1 MRKLM
6 VFIWTMLV
14 LGAMVPSC
22 SNSHRYD
29 NRLMA
34 ADSLIHDH
42 ADSAMALLEALS
54 SNDLATDGDRAYR
67 DLLLV
72 QARYKAYVTATSDSD
87 INYALAYYKQHPKEK
102 EKLTRANIYK
112 GAVMEELG
120 HPDSALLYFKTAE
133 TTADPDDY
141 YNLGYSKMRI
151 ASLYKN
157 EYSQDSAA
165 IIRLKEAI
173 YYFEALKDTNYLI
186 SCYGDLGAICGL
198 TYPDST
204 EQYLVRAIQLAQ
216 QYKPSKQYTYIS
228 KLAGFYYFHKNDYL
242 NAKELAMYVLRNG
255 KEFCKESQF
264 YTYAALAY
272 AKLGRID
279 SAKHV
284 FQMMPPPVDPIDS
297 MGRYDVM
304 TEIAQAEKFGI
315 NDTFTT
321 EQSYEIATQILKSSK
336 ETELGKAEVEFN
348 LIQESKDNVITHKK
362 NKNLMNS
369 LIFVF
374 LLLLLLLWIVYRL
387 QHSLANYRKEITS
400 TKQELTSQ
408 LEMLKQQLNEKND
421 VNISQLVGYRMSALN
436 ELFQSIR
443 VKTRD
448 ESKVKHIV
456 PLSSL
461 FKTMNERHE
470 ILNLKLSNSFW
481 ERIKLSVDGEF
492 NGIATF
498 VEKNYPQLSDSD
510 LKLFNLLCANISPQ
524 IIKLCMNYT
533 SAVTVSN
540 YKNRL
545 IKKKIGIDAKFEEFI
560 QMYME
565 NRLQESIKSSHKI
578 PC

>member
-6 VFIWTMLV
+6 AMIVSILV
-14 LGAMVPSC
+14 LGALVPSC
-22 SNSHRYD
+22 SDAHRYD
-29 NRLMA
+29 SRLSA

-42 ADSAMALLEALS
+42 ADSALKVLESLS
-54 SNDLATDGDRAYR
+54 LSDLSTDGDRAYR
-67 DLLLV
+67 DLLLT
-72 QARYKAYVTATSDSD
+72 QARYKAYIPASSDSD
-87 INYALAYYKQHPKEK
+87 INRALDYYRAHPKEK

-120 HPDSALLYFKTAE
+120 HPDSALFYFKTAE
-133 TTADPDDY
+133 TIADPDDY

-157 EYSQDSAA
+157 QHSQDSAA

-173 YYFEALKDTNYLI
+173 YYFGALQDTNYLI

-216 QYKPSKQYTYIS
+216 QHKPSRQYTYIS

-242 NAKELAMYVLRNG
+242 SAKELAMYVLRNG
-255 KEFCKESQF
+255 KDFCKESQF

-279 SAKHV
+279 SAKLV
-284 FQMMPPPVDPIDS
+284 FMMMPPPVDPVDS

-304 TEIAQAEKFGI
+304 TEIALAEKSDT
-315 NDTFTT
+315 NDSFIT

-362 NKNLMNS
+362 NKHLMNS

-387 QHSLANYRKEITS
+387 QVSLANYRKEITS
-400 TKQELTSQ
+400 TKQELKSQ
-408 LEMLKQQLNEKND
+408 LEMLKQQLNEKNS

-456 PLSSL
+456 PLTSL

-470 ILNLKLSNSFW
+470 ILNLKLSDSFW

-524 IIKLCMNYT
+524 IIKWCMNYT

-560 QMYME
+560 QMYMD
-565 NRLQESIKSSHKI
+565 NKLQEPIKSSHEI
-578 PC
+578 TC

>member
-6 VFIWTMLV
+6 AMIVTTLV
-14 LGAMVPSC
+14 LGAMIPGC
-22 SNSHRYD
+22 SDAPRYD
-29 NRLMA
+29 SRLTEV
-34 ADSLIHDH
+34 DSLMCNNP
-42 ADSAMALLEALS
+42 DSALAIIEAVNRDSL
-54 SNDLATDGDRAYR
+54 TTEHDRAYR
-67 DLLLV
+67 DLLLT
-72 QARYKAYVTATSDSD
+72 QARYKAYIPATSDSD
-87 INYALAYYKQHPKEK
+87 INHALGYYRAHPKEK

-157 EYSQDSAA
+157 EHSQDSAA

-242 NAKELAMYVLRNG
+242 SAKELAMYVLRNG

-279 SAKHV
+279 SAKQV
-284 FQMMPPPVDPIDS
+284 FQMMPPPVDPVDS
-297 MGRYDVM
+297 MGRYDAM
-304 TEIAQAEKFGI
+304 TEIAQAEKSGI

>member
-1 MRKLM
+1 M
-6 VFIWTMLV
+6 VYIWTMLV
-14 LGAMVPSC
+14 LGAVVPSC
-22 SNSHRYD
+22 GNTHRYD

-87 INYALAYYKQHPKEK
+87 INYALGYYRAHPKEK

-157 EYSQDSAA
+157 EHSQDSAA

-242 NAKELAMYVLRNG
+242 SAKELAMYVLRNG
-255 KEFCKESQF
+255 K
-264 YTYAALAY
+264 
-272 AKLGRID
+272 
-279 SAKHV
+279 
-284 FQMMPPPVDPIDS
+284 
-297 MGRYDVM
+297 
-304 TEIAQAEKFGI
+304 
-315 NDTFTT
+315 
-321 EQSYEIATQILKSSK
+321 
-336 ETELGKAEVEFN
+336 
-348 LIQESKDNVITHKK
+348 
-362 NKNLMNS
+362 
-369 LIFVF
+369 
-374 LLLLLLLWIVYRL
+374 
-387 QHSLANYRKEITS
+387 
-400 TKQELTSQ
+400 
-408 LEMLKQQLNEKND
+408 
-421 VNISQLVGYRMSALN
+421 
-436 ELFQSIR
+436 
-443 VKTRD
+443 
-448 ESKVKHIV
+448 
-456 PLSSL
+456 
-461 FKTMNERHE
+461 
-470 ILNLKLSNSFW
+470 
-481 ERIKLSVDGEF
+481 
-492 NGIATF
+492 
-498 VEKNYPQLSDSD
+498 
-510 LKLFNLLCANISPQ
+510 
-524 IIKLCMNYT
+524 
-533 SAVTVSN
+533 
-540 YKNRL
+540 
-545 IKKKIGIDAKFEEFI
+545 
-560 QMYME
+560 
-565 NRLQESIKSSHKI
+565 
-578 PC
+578 

>member
-1 MRKLM
+1 
-6 VFIWTMLV
+6 
-14 LGAMVPSC
+14 
-22 SNSHRYD
+22 
-29 NRLMA
+29 
-34 ADSLIHDH
+34 
-42 ADSAMALLEALS
+42 
-54 SNDLATDGDRAYR
+54 
-67 DLLLV
+67 
-72 QARYKAYVTATSDSD
+72 
-87 INYALAYYKQHPKEK
+87 
-102 EKLTRANIYK
+102 
-112 GAVMEELG
+112 
-120 HPDSALLYFKTAE
+120 
-133 TTADPDDY
+133 
-141 YNLGYSKMRI
+141 
-151 ASLYKN
+151 
-157 EYSQDSAA
+157 
-165 IIRLKEAI
+165 
-173 YYFEALKDTNYLI
+173 
-186 SCYGDLGAICGL
+186 
-198 TYPDST
+198 
-204 EQYLVRAIQLAQ
+204 
-216 QYKPSKQYTYIS
+216 
-228 KLAGFYYFHKNDYL
+228 
-242 NAKELAMYVLRNG
+242 
-255 KEFCKESQF
+255 
-264 YTYAALAY
+264 
-272 AKLGRID
+272 
-279 SAKHV
+279 
-284 FQMMPPPVDPIDS
+284 
-297 MGRYDVM
+297 
-304 TEIAQAEKFGI
+304 
-315 NDTFTT
+315 
-321 EQSYEIATQILKSSK
+321 
-336 ETELGKAEVEFN
+336 
-348 LIQESKDNVITHKK
+348 
-362 NKNLMNS
+362 MNS

-408 LEMLKQQLNEKND
+408 LEMLKQQLNEKSD